1 MKLNYEGLKARK
13 EWEKAG
19 VALPKFDWKQM
30 CEETEKTPVWLHFG
44 AGNIFHDGQFKAR
57 WKYGQ
62 KSNCIDCKRPAG
74 RQQRCFPVE
83 RAEENFCQ
91 PFPADGKLYHYRKGI

>member
-30 CEETEKTPVWLHFG
+30 CEETEKKPVWIHFG
-44 AGNIFHDGQFKAR
+44 AGTIFR
-57 WKYGQ
+57 
-62 KSNCIDCKRPAG
+62 
-74 RQQRCFPVE
+74 
-83 RAEENFCQ
+83 
-91 PFPADGKLYHYRKGI
+91 